1 MIKITTSSS
10 LVAEL
15 TVLIALDYFLV
26 KLRAITACK
35 VSVFGVILVRLL
47 PHSDWIWTRITL
59 NTDTFYAVY
68 SLKYS

>member
-26 KLRAITACK
+26 KLRAITA
-35 VSVFGVILVRLL
+35 
-47 PHSDWIWTRITL
+47 
-59 NTDTFYAVY
+59 
-68 SLKYS
+68 